1 MVTDPA
7 VCFEW
12 FRERCSLNSAIEENK
27 TILKQK
33 YEEARVLG
41 ERANQSRGT
50 ISYLKNSIEAIRRE
64 K

>member
-1 MVTDPA
+1 M
-7 VCFEW
+7 
-12 FRERCSLNSAIEENK
+12 NSAIEENK